1 MKSHATFTRI
11 RSIFAAITV
20 TFAINFA
27 ISEIT
32 ESPTGRLVAA
42 ETGGVEMPV
51 PPRPAPSAVDGGVEM
66 PVPPRP

>member
-1 MKSHATFTRI
+1 MTSHGILRRARTI
-11 RSIFAAITV
+11 AIAVALTIAV
-20 TFAINFA
+20 NFA
-27 ISEIT
+27 ISEVVSSRSI
-32 ESPTGRLVAA
+32 AA